1 MEETFKL
8 TRSQADIM
16 IEQAQVGESR
26 EICGMI
32 GGIGTVAS
40 KIFPT
45 VNIDESDITYKID
58 PKEQFA
64 IMRALREEKLELVGI
79 YHSHPET
86 EAYPSS
92 ADISLA
98 FYPEAHY
105 LIISL
110 QKKDDP
116 LIRAFKIINGVVKEL
131 RLEIESD

>member
-1 MEETFKL
+1 
-8 TRSQADIM
+8 M
-16 IEQAQVGESR
+16 IEQALDGESR

-32 GGIGTVAS
+32 GGIGAVAS

-45 VNIDESDITYKID
+45 TNIDESDITYKID

-64 IMRALREEKLELVGI
+64 VMRALREDKLELVGI

-92 ADISLA
+92 TDISLA
-98 FYPEAHY
+98 FYPEAYY

-116 LIRAFKIINGVVKEL
+116 LIRAFKIINGDVKESI
-131 RLEIESD
+131 LEIEPD